1 MAKKLESFFGRSFS
15 QVAPMKKVSH
25 INIVTLT
32 PGYAD
37 IKAER
42 ATFKNVDSTWR
53 VITHTF
59 SAEQVLRVVS
69 HNFCC
74 MTSAQLASFPIT
86 FAARQV
92 LSPRRFL

>member
-42 ATFKNVDSTWR
+42 ATFKNVDSTW
-53 VITHTF
+53 
-59 SAEQVLRVVS
+59 
-69 HNFCC
+69 
-74 MTSAQLASFPIT
+74 
-86 FAARQV
+86 V
-92 LSPRRFL
+92 LSPRHYS

>member
-1 MAKKLESFFGRSFS
+1 
-15 QVAPMKKVSH
+15 MKKVSH

-59 SAEQVLRVVS
+59 SAEQVFRPRRFPKLLLHDKYSAGVVS
-69 HNFCC
+69 NNFCC
-74 MTSAQLASFPIT
+74 TISAQSASLLIT

-92 LSPRRFL
+92 LSPRHFL

>member
-1 MAKKLESFFGRSFS
+1 MKILFCRRSS
-15 QVAPMKKVSH
+15 QVAPMKKASH

-59 SAEQVLRVVS
+59 SAEQVLRP
-69 HNFCC
+69 C
-74 MTSAQLASFPIT
+74 SFPKLLLLGRT
-86 FAARQV
+86 FAALLRP
-92 LSPRRFL
+92 LYRGRN